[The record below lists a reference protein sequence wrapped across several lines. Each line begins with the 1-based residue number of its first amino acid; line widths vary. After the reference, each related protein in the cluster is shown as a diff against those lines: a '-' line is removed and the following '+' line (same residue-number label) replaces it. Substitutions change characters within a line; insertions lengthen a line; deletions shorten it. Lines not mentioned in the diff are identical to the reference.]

1 VKTDKFTV
9 IKADKYYEQEIKTDL
24 SQQEIFT
31 RMAEH
36 QMSAASRQQFLAT
49 VTVDKV
55 KALLDKGQSFTM
67 ELEMQDGHWQNLR
80 LIRNEDYAASGE
92 FVFCVENMDKE
103 IQQREKLAAA
113 VTAAEQANAAK
124 SEFVSRISHDI
135 RTPIGII
142 NNMTDFAL
150 QDAGD
155 REKLTHDLER
165 IKSSGAFLLSLIN
178 DVLDISKVDSG
189 KIKLNPEPY
198 YYDEHRDNIKEL
210 LETMCREKGLRYH
223 YERRR
228 KTGVIVADKIRLNQ
242 IILNLLSNAVKYT
255 PAGGTVSYISDS
267 EDLPDA
273 KTRFGFEIHDT
284 GIGMSEAFQRQM
296 FEPFSQEY
304 DNPQRPQ
311 GIIGTGLGLYI
322 VKRLV
327 DLMGG
332 QLEVSSKQGQ
342 GTVVKCHIVFPDAA
356 RDTAYQAQLERR
368 QQQAAPL
375 QLQGHLLIA
384 EDNPVNTEIA
394 KRILTSFGLTADHA
408 ADGSQA
414 VEMFRQAAPGFYQAI
429 LMDIQMPKLNGYEA
443 TQKIR
448 SLEHPEAKTIPI
460 IAMTADAFADA
471 RNKGLKAGM
480 NAYLVKPLQPDLL
493 RQTLS
498 KYL

>member
-1 VKTDKFTV
+1 
-9 IKADKYYEQEIKTDL
+9 
-24 SQQEIFT
+24 
-31 RMAEH
+31 
-36 QMSAASRQQFLAT
+36 
-49 VTVDKV
+49 
-55 KALLDKGQSFTM
+55 
-67 ELEMQDGHWQNLR
+67 
-80 LIRNEDYAASGE
+80 
-92 FVFCVENMDKE
+92 
-103 IQQREKLAAA
+103 
-113 VTAAEQANAAK
+113 
-124 SEFVSRISHDI
+124 
-135 RTPIGII
+135 
-142 NNMTDFAL
+142 
-150 QDAGD
+150 
-155 REKLTHDLER
+155 
-165 IKSSGAFLLSLIN
+165 
-178 DVLDISKVDSG
+178 
-189 KIKLNPEPY
+189 
-198 YYDEHRDNIKEL
+198 
-210 LETMCREKGLRYH
+210 
-223 YERRR
+223 
-228 KTGVIVADKIRLNQ
+228 
-242 IILNLLSNAVKYT
+242 
-255 PAGGTVSYISDS
+255 
-267 EDLPDA
+267 
-273 KTRFGFEIHDT
+273 
-284 GIGMSEAFQRQM
+284 MSEAFQRQM